1 MPKAIII
8 DQKKVM
14 CMRMFHTRAKS
25 MAGASFNV
33 RLN

>member
-14 CMRMFHTRAKS
+14 CMRMYHTRAKS
-25 MAGASFNV
+25 MAGAFLHV
-33 RLN
+33 RLK